1 MVAVARLKPP
11 HRTPPNEEHV
21 HVSVRGRRKGKLR
34 LLTRKNIDGRGRAVQ
49 IFDAVAHGIAADL
62 GGAEH
67 LTTVQ
72 KHLVEAFA
80 GCALHITDLNARLML
95 GEEIDLLAHTSAI
108 NALVK
113 LASRIGSDRVARN
126 VTPSLQQYLRE
137 RAHDMPEAA
146 E

>member
-1 MVAVARLKPP
+1 V
-11 HRTPPNEEHV
+11 
-21 HVSVRGRRKGKLR
+21 R
-34 LLTRKNIDGRGRAVQ
+34 LLTRANIDGRRRSVQ
-49 IFDAVAHGIAADL
+49 IFDAVAGGVAADL

-95 GEEIDLLAHTSAI
+95 GEEIDLLAHTGAV

-113 LASRIGSDRVARN
+113 LASRLGTERVARTV
-126 VTPSLQQYLRE
+126 VTPNLQAYLSGR
-137 RAHDMPEAA
+137 RALEA
-146 E
+146 EQ

>member
-1 MVAVARLKPP
+1 MGQSVTRLKQP

-49 IFDAVAHGIAADL
+49 IFDAVAHGIAQDL
-62 GGAEH
+62 GGEEH

-95 GEEIDLLAHTSAI
+95 GEEIDLLAHTGAI

-113 LASRIGSDRVARN
+113 LASRIGTDRVARN
-126 VTPSLQQYLRE
+126 VTPSLSQYLQQRQL
-137 RAHDMPEAA
+137 DAA